1 MINNELNNLPYKEFL
16 TKEEVCDILGISNFT
31 LNNWIR
37 DYKPDN
43 KEKKTGKQN
52 KGMYAKS
59 YIIRILNTL
68 NRDDLISLIE
78 SNKKLIKNTAHTNN
92 ITNTNQITSYVTE
105 LEVKLEAQER
115 LITSQQRHINLL
127 EKQID
132 QKDEQ
137 LRQQQKITENQQ
149 TLSLQQNR
157 LLLENKET
165 KKKSGGVFG
174 WFGSKD

>member
-52 KGMYAKS
+52 KGMYVKS

-78 SNKKLIKNTAHTNN
+78 SNKKPVKDK
-92 ITNTNQITSYVTE
+92 TNTNTSQITSYVTE
-105 LEVKLEAQER
+105 LEVRLETQER
-115 LITSQQRHINLL
+115 FISIQQRHIDLL

-137 LRQQQKITENQQ
+137 LKQQQKITENQQ
-149 TLSLQQNR
+149 TLALADKGLQNVKKGFWQR
-157 LLLENKET
+157 LLGN
-165 KKKSGGVFG
+165 
-174 WFGSKD
+174 